1 MSARSPIA
9 PRPAVA
15 PLPRTVAT
23 RPVPA
28 MVLGAGQLLAGEGG
42 FGGAVHLVFQPAE
55 EHGLSQPRGRLAT
68 PGGRN
73 R

>member
-1 MSARSPIA
+1 
-9 PRPAVA
+9 
-15 PLPRTVAT
+15 
-23 RPVPA
+23 
-28 MVLGAGQLLAGEGG
+28 VLGAGQRLTGEGG